1 MPRLIPVCSC
11 AFSLRLLH
19 TRPRVP
25 ASTRPSLRPLIFGG
39 LRIREQLGRNAPR
52 EYEAMSIHVIASEAI
67 VTAGAYGWIASLR
80 SR

>member
-1 MPRLIPVCSC
+1 
-11 AFSLRLLH
+11 
-19 TRPRVP
+19 VP

-67 VTAGAYGWIASLR
+67 VTAGAYGWIASLAR
-80 SR
+80 DDEKQCLQWRRIP